1 MTLRSAALGT
11 WAAAVLLAPLHAV
24 TPLQLP
30 LLVLTPIKFEVPNL

>member
-1 MTLRSAALGT
+1 MTLRSAALGA
-11 WAAAVLLAPLHAV
+11 WAAAVLLALHAV